1 MKKIKI
7 RKKNEK
13 IETSYEKSEI
23 KKKIILI
30 YFPMFLVILL
40 VRFNYN

>member
-7 RKKNEK
+7 KKKNEK

-23 KKKIILI
+23 KKKNNPNILSNVFSYIISTL
-30 YFPMFLVILL
+30 
-40 VRFNYN
+40 